1 MPKLWSD
8 TIVEHR
14 SAVRDAILDAT
25 GRLVHR
31 DGLTGLTMTALAEA
45 SGVGRAARAGM
56 ENGRGAGR
64 ATLYKYVPDVAA
76 ALTAWQER
84 EIGRHLQRLR
94 TIAQESPPESRLSD
108 VLLAYAR
115 LRRHRHGDDDDDA
128 LHGTIRLAPAES
140 ELTALVQEIIDD
152 DTRAGTT
159 RTDLS
164 PQELAAYAVGAIGA
178 AAALPDTTA
187 VSRLA
192 TLVVAT
198 IRQDAEE

>member
-1 MPKLWSD
+1 M
-8 TIVEHR
+8 
-14 SAVRDAILDAT
+14 
-25 GRLVHR
+25 
-31 DGLTGLTMTALAEA
+31 
-45 SGVGRAARAGM
+45 
-56 ENGRGAGR
+56 
-64 ATLYKYVPDVAA
+64 
-76 ALTAWQER
+76 
-84 EIGRHLQRLR
+84 
-94 TIAQESPPESRLSD
+94 
-108 VLLAYAR
+108 LLAYAR

>member
-45 SGVGRAARAGM
+45 SGV
-56 ENGRGAGR
+56 GR

-187 VSRLA
+187 VSRLE

>member
-1 MPKLWSD
+1 MHPRHPVAGQMQHHERPGGQQHQDSPD
-8 TIVEHR
+8 DHPAGHR
-14 SAVRDAILDAT
+14 TRFRHH
-25 GRLVHR
+25 G
-31 DGLTGLTMTALAEA
+31 
-45 SGVGRAARAGM
+45 
-56 ENGRGAGR
+56 
-64 ATLYKYVPDVAA
+64 YKYVPDVAA

-140 ELTALVQEIIDD
+140 ELTALVQEIIDN

>member
-45 SGVGRAARAGM
+45 SGG
-56 ENGRGAGR
+56 GR